1 MTAGR
6 PPAQNRSV
14 DDGGPLALDRE
25 TMRSLGYRTVDMLV
39 SAEELRR
46 LVEELP
52 VIETRIRTAV
62 EQHLQKV

>member
-1 MTAGR
+1 
-6 PPAQNRSV
+6 V